1 MRKPIDEADAAIG
14 RFRSKRS
21 VDEAEVTIGYGFDCV
36 ALAIFFRSESP
47 RGENSRNENEREH
60 HTDKT
65 SCKIHTFPPISAPT
79 SARIPSVRSLFGR
92 YPKRQALNTGSY
104 THPRKFTINSRR
116 LLKGVTARSFSPP
129 SSSLRLCLPS
139 CLLSVRRSLRLCC
152 LLVAF
157 RPTLIACSSALRTCH
172 GRRYFYRPVPFV
184 LLLPFFLFPENK
196 KADAI
201 RA

>member
-14 RFRSKRS
+14 RFRPKRS
-21 VDEAEVTIGYGFDCV
+21 VDAADAAIDRSLDHI
-36 ALAIFFRSESP
+36 ALMIFFRSECSS
-47 RGENSRNENEREH
+47 GENSRNENEREH

-79 SARIPSVRSLFGR
+79 SARIPSVRSLYGR

-129 SSSLRLCLPS
+129 VSRLPCVYVALLFAFRPTLLAS
-139 CLLSVRRSLRLCC
+139 MYCLLSVRRSLRVLPPFERVTEDGIFID
-152 LLVAF
+152 LF
-157 RPTLIACSSALRTCH
+157 PSSCPSC
-172 GRRYFYRPVPFV
+172 F
-184 LLLPFFLFPENK
+184 FFLQKTK
-196 KADAI
+196 K
-201 RA
+201 RM